1 MSKKKGFLME
11 FGLFLSFL
19 GFFFTAV
26 ILVVAFLYLYALVTP
41 YDDYNLIF
49 EKNNIDF
56 FKLKHGSHKKV
67 WWRCENSHV
76 YEAAINSRAC
86 HGSGCPYCNRH
97 KKDDSVDIT
106 HPHLLDMWDY
116 NKNII

>member
-1 MSKKKGFLME
+1 ME

-49 EKNNIDF
+49 RK
-56 FKLKHGSHKKV
+56 
-67 WWRCENSHV
+67 
-76 YEAAINSRAC
+76 
-86 HGSGCPYCNRH
+86 
-97 KKDDSVDIT
+97 
-106 HPHLLDMWDY
+106 
-116 NKNII
+116 IILQQH